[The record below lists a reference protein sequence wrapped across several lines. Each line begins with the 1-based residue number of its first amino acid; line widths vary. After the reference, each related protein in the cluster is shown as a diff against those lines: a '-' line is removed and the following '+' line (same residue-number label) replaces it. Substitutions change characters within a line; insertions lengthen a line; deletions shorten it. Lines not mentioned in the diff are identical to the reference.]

1 MLVLIMAGKNINTDK
16 PQLIEG
22 NLQIIFTAPHHKA
35 HRRPTLSGTLKQEEK
50 YTDLIVRKLAD
61 DIDSYA
67 LIAGDTTKYDPNFHK
82 LSSNPFKKELK
93 NVIEKKQIKYLVDIH
108 GMHEEKKYD
117 IAIYYEKWFRNSREL
132 AYTIADA
139 MRSGELK
146 KANIHI
152 LFFNNG
158 TQETI
163 ASFASKELKVPAIQI
178 EIAKYIRE
186 DKKLRE
192 SLIESIGEFSVKLKL
207 L

>member
-1 MLVLIMAGKNINTDK
+1 MLVLTMLGKKITTDK
-16 PQLIEG
+16 PQLIKG
-22 NLQIIFTAPHHKA
+22 NLQIIFTAPHHKE

-50 YTDLIVRKLAD
+50 YTDLIVKNLAE

-67 LIAGDTTKYDPNFHK
+67 LLAGDTTKYDPNYHK
-82 LSSNPFKKELK
+82 LNSNPFKKELK
-93 NVIEKKQIKYLVDIH
+93 KVVEENQIKYLVDIH

-132 AYTIADA
+132 AYTFADA

-163 ASFASKELKVPAIQI
+163 ATYASKELRIPAIQI
-178 EIAKYIRE
+178 EIAKYIRD

-192 SLIESIGEFSVKLKL
+192 SLVKSIGEFTVKLKL